1 MASSSSSY
9 QQNHELNAFSGFEP
23 PGNRRKVSESAIL
36 YDVFINHRGPDV
48 KQTLAARLYNSFEQ
62 LGIRAFLD
70 SKEKELG
77 NSFPSIIE
85 IAICS
90 AKVHIAIFSKTYA
103 ESPWCLAELV
113 LMLKSTAK
121 ITPLFYQVKPFDL
134 RYIEGGAYAEAF
146 NKYREKGRYLE
157 KLSEWK
163 EALQSLSLIAGE
175 EFYSDRD
182 YREIVAAA
190 QKDVQRKTPLHVAEY
205 PVGLN
210 NLVDDFRRRCLD
222 ELVQDIDIQCGQEER
237 KHKAK
242 VIGIFG
248 MGGVSKTTLAKE
260 FFNQKISYYQQA
272 CFLFDVREASAKGQ
286 LHHLQ
291 LKLLKDLFDD
301 RFLSFTT
308 TEEGTTY
315 LKDRLRRSPLL
326 SILIVV
332 DNIDHVEQLHALLVM
347 DILKKSGS
355 SLVIVT
361 TRDVG
366 VLITAGITVG
376 YNLKGMGRSHARELF
391 CWHAFDQAHPCN
403 GYEELSDDF
412 VNACGGLPLSLQ
424 VLGRHVRGR
433 NHSYWSSELTKAE
446 KMLHWDVKQRL
457 RISFDSLDNEEKQV
471 FMDLHCAL
479 SNLHLSICTYSYS
492 SCKWILN
499 FE

>member
-85 IAICS
+85 TAICS

-146 NKYREKGRYLE
+146 NKYREKSRYLE

-163 EALQSLSLIAGE
+163 EALQSLSLIDGE

-248 MGGVSKTTLAKE
+248 MRGVSKTTLAKE

-301 RFLSFTT
+301 RFLNFTT

-326 SILIVV
+326 SVLIVV
-332 DNIDHVEQLHALLVM
+332 DNIDHVEQLHALLSW
-347 DILKKSGS
+347 ISLKN
-355 SLVIVT
+355 LVVVWLLSQPVT
-361 TRDVG
+361 LVC
-366 VLITAGITVG
+366 L
-376 YNLKGMGRSHARELF
+376 
-391 CWHAFDQAHPCN
+391 
-403 GYEELSDDF
+403 
-412 VNACGGLPLSLQ
+412 
-424 VLGRHVRGR
+424 
-433 NHSYWSSELTKAE
+433 
-446 KMLHWDVKQRL
+446 
-457 RISFDSLDNEEKQV
+457 
-471 FMDLHCAL
+471 
-479 SNLHLSICTYSYS
+479 
-492 SCKWILN
+492 
-499 FE
+499 

>member
-85 IAICS
+85 TAICS

-146 NKYREKGRYLE
+146 NKYREKSRYLE

-163 EALQSLSLIAGE
+163 EALQSLSLIDGE

-242 VIGIFG
+242 VI
-248 MGGVSKTTLAKE
+248 VTCST
-260 FFNQKISYYQQA
+260 
-272 CFLFDVREASAKGQ
+272 
-286 LHHLQ
+286 
-291 LKLLKDLFDD
+291 
-301 RFLSFTT
+301 
-308 TEEGTTY
+308 
-315 LKDRLRRSPLL
+315 
-326 SILIVV
+326 
-332 DNIDHVEQLHALLVM
+332 VM

-433 NHSYWSSELTKAE
+433 NHSYWSSELTKGE

-457 RISFDSLDNEEKQV
+457 RISFDSLDNEEKQ
-471 FMDLHCAL
+471 
-479 SNLHLSICTYSYS
+479 
-492 SCKWILN
+492 
-499 FE
+499 EQ